1 MKADVSIRSFDLPFD
16 SRLIFAH
23 ETPAFV
29 RKQPHYARQAR
40 IRRKQIKALSARRSD
55 AQLVP
60 KQADFDI
67 KPVFWKYGFMK
78 TTLDLPDDLMREV
91 KIRAVHEHK
100 KLKDAIADFIRR
112 GMSASK
118 TRRPKIPKPVK
129 LRGGFKPTTED
140 IEAAIAWGR
149 D

>member
-1 MKADVSIRSFDLPFD
+1 MPNESRFGDEIMLTDRDAGPAQRVRASVLDLLWGTRHAVLLRVGGARGLASVD
-16 SRLIFAH
+16 RK
-23 ETPAFV
+23 PA
-29 RKQPHYARQAR
+29 
-40 IRRKQIKALSARRSD
+40 
-55 AQLVP
+55 
-60 KQADFDI
+60 
-67 KPVFWKYGFMK
+67 FWKYGEMK

-100 KLKDAIADFIRR
+100 KLKDAIAELIRK
-112 GMSASK
+112 GMAAGK
-118 TRRPKIPKPVK
+118 TRAPKLPKPVK

>member
-1 MKADVSIRSFDLPFD
+1 MPNELGFDDKIIAYRQGRWSSTTSMSFRVRFSL
-16 SRLIFAH
+16 
-23 ETPAFV
+23 EYTPYTSSTSGRARGLASV
-29 RKQPHYARQAR
+29 DRKPA
-40 IRRKQIKALSARRSD
+40 
-55 AQLVP
+55 
-60 KQADFDI
+60 
-67 KPVFWKYGFMK
+67 FWKYGEMK

-100 KLKDAIADFIRR
+100 KLKDAIAELIRK
-112 GMSASK
+112 GMAAGK
-118 TRRPKIPKPVK
+118 TRAPKLPKPLK